1 MQGQLQI
8 NQMHARAI
16 CTEIGERLRPVLSKD
31 GTSLPA
37 SLAKRLNRLR
47 EREAD
52 SPSIV
57 PSLDR
62 GLGS

>member
-1 MQGQLQI
+1 MQGQFQI

-16 CTEIGERLRPVLSKD
+16 CKEIGERLRPVLSKD

-37 SLAKRLNRLR
+37 ILANRLNLLR

-52 SPSIV
+52 LPSIV
-57 PSLDR
+57 PSLDQ
-62 GLGS
+62 G